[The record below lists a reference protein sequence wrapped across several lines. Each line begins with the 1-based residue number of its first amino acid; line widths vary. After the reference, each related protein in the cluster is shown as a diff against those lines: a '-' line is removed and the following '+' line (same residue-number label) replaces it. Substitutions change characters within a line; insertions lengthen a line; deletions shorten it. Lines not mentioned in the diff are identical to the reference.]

1 MTMQIPGAA
10 MPAMLYGT
18 AWKRERTADYVRT
31 ALEAG
36 FRGVDTAGQPK
47 HYDEAGVGVA
57 LAHAIQRGVRREDLF
72 VQTKFSPLGAHDPAR
87 IPYDPKA
94 PIAAQVEQSFASSL
108 RNLQAHYV
116 DSLVLHSPLRTLAE
130 TLEAWH
136 AMEALVDRGVVRGI
150 GISNCY
156 DEDLLRA
163 LHERA
168 RIKPSVVQNRLYAET
183 GYDRGIREFCRHQG
197 LVYQS
202 FWTLTANPHILGHAR
217 VRAIAA
223 AHGRTP
229 AQVLFR
235 FLIHEGVVPLTGTKS
250 VEHMREDL
258 AVREFALDEAER
270 GEIEAM
276 LRPSG

>member
-1 MTMQIPGAA
+1 MTRISGAA

-18 AWKRERTADYVRT
+18 AWKRERTADYVRM

-57 LAHAIQRGVRREDLF
+57 LADALRSGVRREDLF

-87 IPYDPKA
+87 IPYDPNA
-94 PIAAQVEQSFASSL
+94 PLAAQVDQSFASSL
-108 RNLQAHYV
+108 RNLQTTYV

-136 AMEALVDRGVVRGI
+136 AMEALFERDVVRRI

-156 DEDLLRA
+156 DANLLRA
-163 LHERA
+163 LHERS
-168 RIKPSVVQNRLYAET
+168 RIKPSVVQNRFYAET
-183 GYDRGIREFCRHQG
+183 GYDRAIREFCRRQG
-197 LVYQS
+197 IVYQS

-235 FLIHEGVVPLTGTKS
+235 LLIHEGVVPLTGTKS

-258 AVREFALDEAER
+258 AVMEFALDEAER
-270 GEIEAM
+270 AEIDAV
-276 LRPSG
+276 LRP